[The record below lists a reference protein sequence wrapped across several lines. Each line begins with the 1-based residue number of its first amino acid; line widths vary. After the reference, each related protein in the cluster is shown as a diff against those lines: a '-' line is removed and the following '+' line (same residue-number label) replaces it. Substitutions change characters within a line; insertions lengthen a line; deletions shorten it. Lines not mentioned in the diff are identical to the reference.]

1 MLITFEG
8 IDGCGKSSQAKLL
21 ADRLNEQGIEC
32 ILVREPGGSELS
44 EDLRTVLLNTKHRA
58 PIAHTAEL
66 LLFAASRAQVVEE
79 VIEPALRRNAVVIC
93 DRFTDSTIAYQ
104 GYGRGLPL
112 AYVRTVNDL
121 ATGGLVPDLTFLI
134 DVPIELGIS
143 RRKGMGDDRMESE
156 SRLFFS
162 HVVQGY
168 MALAQKHPD
177 RIHVID
183 GNDSMED
190 IHHTI
195 GRLVEYELGNELRHA
210 HKRSTATGRLWRAEE
225 LEEFVLPATGGFL
238 GGVLAITDDAY
249 QD

>member
-8 IDGCGKSSQAKLL
+8 IDGCGKSSQAKLT
-21 ADRLNEQGIEC
+21 ADRLNDQGIEC
-32 ILVREPGGSELS
+32 ILVREPGGAELS
-44 EDLRTVLLNTKHRA
+44 EQIRGILLDTNHTA
-58 PIAHTAEL
+58 PVSHAAEL
-66 LLFAASRAQVVEE
+66 LLFAASRAQLVEE

-93 DRFTDSTIAYQ
+93 DRFTDSMIAYQ

-112 AYVRTVNDL
+112 AYIRTINDL
-121 ATGGLVPDLTFLI
+121 ATGGLVPDITFLI
-134 DVPIELGIS
+134 DVPIELAIR

-162 HVVQGY
+162 HVMQGY

-183 GNDSMED
+183 GTDSMED

-195 GRLVEYELGNELRHA
+195 TRLVEYELGNELRHA
-210 HKRSTATGRLWRAEE
+210 HKLANGPRRAEDA
-225 LEEFVLPATGGFL
+225 FPAMLPATGDFEYSFDAAE
-238 GGVLAITDDAY
+238 AIV
-249 QD
+249 

>member
-8 IDGCGKSSQAKLL
+8 IDGSGKSSQAKLT

-44 EDLRTVLLNTKHRA
+44 EQIRTVVLNTKHTA
-58 PIAHTAEL
+58 PMSHASEL
-66 LLFAASRAQVVEE
+66 LLFAASRAQLVEE

-112 AYVRTVNDL
+112 AYIRTINDL
-121 ATGGLVPDLTFLI
+121 ATGGLTPDITFLI
-134 DVPIELGIS
+134 DVPIELAIH

-162 HVVQGY
+162 HVIQGY

-183 GNDSMED
+183 GTDSLED

-195 GRLVEYELGNELRHA
+195 SRLVEYELGNELRHA
-210 HKRSTATGRLWRAEE
+210 HRVSNRMRRAEGI
-225 LEEFVLPATGGFL
+225 LTTALPATGDFDFSFAGSEVV
-238 GGVLAITDDAY
+238 G
-249 QD
+249 

>member
-21 ADRLNEQGIEC
+21 ADHLRDEGIET
-32 ILVREPGGSELS
+32 ILVREPGGTEVSEQIRTMVLDQKHDHPLS
-44 EDLRTVLLNTKHRA
+44 HA
-58 PIAHTAEL
+58 SEL
-66 LLFAASRAQVVEE
+66 LLFAASRAQLVKE
-79 VIEPALRRNAVVIC
+79 VIEPALKREAVVIC

-112 AYVRTVNDL
+112 AYIRSINDL
-121 ATGGLVPDLTFLI
+121 ATGGLTPDVTFLI
-134 DVPIELGIS
+134 DVPLELAIR

-168 MALAQKHPD
+168 MVLAQKHPD

-183 GNDSMED
+183 GTDSMED
-190 IHHTI
+190 IHQTI
-195 GRLVEYELGNELRHA
+195 LRLVEYERGNDLQHARHVE
-210 HKRSTATGRLWRAEE
+210 S
-225 LEEFVLPATGGFL
+225 VPATESFAYSFDVAAEV
-238 GGVLAITDDAY
+238 GV
-249 QD
+249 